1 MKMDK
6 ELTAKSNKNDILDAY
21 NEALSK
27 IKELQSQDRQ
37 IEKKRVDEKVVVQTA
52 SQTSIEKIV
61 KGLADIKSSVVN
73 SLDNLESK
81 LIDEFKKLTNIQQ
94 AITIETKNLEDI
106 HAIKINA
113 DSLTAL
119 LHAQKTKKEQFES
132 EMKTKTEAFEIEI
145 TQKRQLWKKEQET
158 LETIR
163 KEEESKLKKDRQREL
178 DDYNYNLQLTRKK
191 DSDSY
196 QENKVALEKELLVK
210 KETFEKDFVQ
220 RETSIASKEVEL
232 NELRANVEKFPA
244 ELAKAIS
251 DTEKQFKEKLEITY
265 KHEAA
270 LSSKEI
276 EGERNLNK
284 QTVTS
289 MENKIKEQEL
299 LIKQLMQ
306 KVDDAAKQVREIAV
320 KAIEGASTYRDHAV
334 SQNQNRPV

>member
-1 MKMDK
+1 MEK
-6 ELTAKSNKNDILDAY
+6 EITSKSNKNDILDAY

-37 IEKKRVDEKVVVQTA
+37 VEKKRVDEKVIVQTA
-52 SQTSIEKIV
+52 SQTSVEKIV

-94 AITIETKNLEDI
+94 AINIETKALDDI

-119 LHAQKTKKEQFES
+119 LFAHKEKREQFDS
-132 EMKTKTEAFEIEI
+132 EMKIKTEAFEFEI
-145 TQKRQLWKKEQET
+145 TQKRQQWKKEQET
-158 LETIR
+158 LESLR
-163 KEEESKLKKDRQREL
+163 KEEETKLKKDRQREL
-178 DDYNYNLQLTRKK
+178 DEYNYILQLTKKK
-191 DSDSY
+191 DNDSY
-196 QENKVALEKELLVK
+196 QEKKAALEKELMVR

-220 RETSIASKEVEL
+220 RETFIASKEVEL
-232 NELRANVEKFPA
+232 NELRAKAETFPA
-244 ELAKAIS
+244 ELAKAVS
-251 DTEKQFKEKLEITY
+251 DTEKQLKERLEITY

-284 QTVTS
+284 QTIAS
-289 MENKIKEQEL
+289 MENKIKEQDAML
-299 LIKQLMQ
+299 KQLMQ
-306 KVDDAAKQVREIAV
+306 KVDEASKQVREIAV
-320 KAIEGASTYRDHAV
+320 KAIEGASTFRDHSA
-334 SQNQNRPV
+334 SQGSNKTV